1 MTQHILYKSTR
12 YQQNSIF
19 FYEIQEVIIRDKLCD
34 STWPVYDEVKTVDV
48 IFELV
53 VQVNGKE
60 RGKIEVDSSISK
72 EEMEK
77 LYRW

>member
-1 MTQHILYKSTR
+1 MT
-12 YQQNSIF
+12 
-19 FYEIQEVIIRDKLCD
+19 IRDKLCD
-34 STWPVYDEVKTVDV
+34 STWPVYDEAKTVDER
-48 IFELV
+48 FELV
-53 VQVNGKE
+53 VQVNGKV